1 MDIEVIVNSLFAANT
16 YIVID
21 GGRAVII
28 DPGSSVGEQ
37 VEAINSRGLEPV
49 AVLATHGHI
58 DHIIGAYDICSK
70 YDIPFYIHKLDSHL
84 LSMDEVE
91 RIRIF
96 IGDIDVKMPTS
107 QEYMEEGELEI
118 GGFSLHIIHTP
129 GHTMGSVCIR
139 VAESV
144 FTGDT
149 IFRESVG
156 RTDFGGDLNHLIDS
170 IHRKLFSALD
180 SGTILYPGHG
190 PPTTIGH
197 EIKNN
202 PFVGIRGIYPFRLR
216 K

>member
-1 MDIEVIVNSLFAANT
+1 MDIKVIVNSLFAANT
-16 YIVID
+16 YIVVD
-21 GGRAVII
+21 GGKAVII
-28 DPGSSVGEQ
+28 DPGSSVSEQ
-37 VEAINSRGLEPV
+37 VEVIDSLDVEPV

-58 DHIIGAYDICSK
+58 DHIIGAYDICRK
-70 YDIPFYIHKLDSHL
+70 YDIPFYIHKLDAHL

-96 IGDIDVKMPTS
+96 IGDIDVKLPAS
-107 QEYMEEGELEI
+107 KEYMEEGELVIE
-118 GGFSLHIIHTP
+118 GFTLHIIHTP

-139 VAESV
+139 VGESV

-156 RTDFGGDLNHLIDS
+156 RTDFGGDLNQLIDS
-170 IHRKLFSALD
+170 IHRKLFSVLE

-197 EIKNN
+197 EINNN
-202 PFVGIRGIYPFRLR
+202 PFVGIGGMYPFRSG